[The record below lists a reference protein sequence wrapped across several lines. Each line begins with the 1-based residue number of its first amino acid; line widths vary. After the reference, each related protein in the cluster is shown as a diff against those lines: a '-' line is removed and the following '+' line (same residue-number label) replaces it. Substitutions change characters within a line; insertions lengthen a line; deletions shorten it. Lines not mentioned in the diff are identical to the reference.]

1 MDMMMK
7 KFKMIIS
14 VISFLS
20 AIVIGFIAMFI
31 PPEGIID
38 SSILW
43 FSAQLLVFTSTIL
56 GFDYHVFTS
65 RKDLQPNT

>member
-1 MDMMMK
+1 MK

-14 VISFLS
+14 MISFLS
-20 AIVIGFIAMFI
+20 AIVIGFIAIFI

-38 SSILW
+38 SSVLW

-65 RKDLQPNT
+65 RKNIQSNT

>member
-20 AIVIGFIAMFI
+20 AIVIGFIAIFI

-65 RKDLQPNT
+65 RKDLQPNI

>member
-20 AIVIGFIAMFI
+20 AIVIGFIAIFI

-38 SSILW
+38 SSVLW